1 MNKPYLLFK
10 TKHSPFWYAQ
20 VRLPDGTIS
29 RNKSTG
35 KENKTDAELTVM
47 EWVVNGCVPER
58 TSRTGKAI
66 GKKSF
71 TFITLLN
78 YLKTNDL
85 SNQEIEDLIE
95 VMKSRKIIQTAVRPN
110 AKGDCD
116 AMEYLIDFWTR
127 DKSQY
132 LRELELKGHSLTNRH
147 IQNMRNTITNHWKIF
162 LEGKLLGEITR
173 DDVNKIFMAE
183 STKNLTPKT
192 VKAILQALTIPMKWA
207 HLNGMTENNCYSGII
222 SPKSKPKKKQI
233 LTLEQTK
240 ALFEAEWD
248 NDRVKLACLI
258 ACFTGMREGEILALQ
273 VRDIGEDRIY
283 IRHSY
288 SSYDGLKPPKNG
300 EEREIRIPPELRDMI
315 LNQAS
320 FNPWGNGQSNFVF
333 FSPQSPD
340 KPLSPKRFNRYLR
353 RALESIGYPN
363 PEEITFHSFRHEWCT
378 NTLSEIGDQR
388 ICMIGSGHKTESVFN
403 NYANHIQKEIAL
415 NKIAETTEHL
425 FSPILKKLS
434 SDAVYV
440 IEEDEVDNKTLLLT
454 SPKGA

>member
-35 KENKTDAELTVM
+35 KENKTDAERTVM

-363 PEEITFHSFRHEWCT
+363 PQEITFHSFRHEWCT

>member
-283 IRHSY
+283 IRHS
-288 SSYDGLKPPKNG
+288 
-300 EEREIRIPPELRDMI
+300 
-315 LNQAS
+315 
-320 FNPWGNGQSNFVF
+320 
-333 FSPQSPD
+333 
-340 KPLSPKRFNRYLR
+340 
-353 RALESIGYPN
+353 
-363 PEEITFHSFRHEWCT
+363 
-378 NTLSEIGDQR
+378 
-388 ICMIGSGHKTESVFN
+388 
-403 NYANHIQKEIAL
+403 
-415 NKIAETTEHL
+415 
-425 FSPILKKLS
+425 
-434 SDAVYV
+434 
-440 IEEDEVDNKTLLLT
+440 
-454 SPKGA
+454 

>member
-1 MNKPYLLFK
+1 MG
-10 TKHSPFWYAQ
+10 W
-20 VRLPDGTIS
+20 I
-29 RNKSTG
+29 
-35 KENKTDAELTVM
+35 
-47 EWVVNGCVPER
+47 VNGCVPER
-58 TSRTGKAI
+58 TSRTGKSI
-66 GKKSF
+66 GKQSF

-85 SNQEIEDLIE
+85 SEQEIHDLID
-95 VMKSRKIIQTAVRPN
+95 VMKSRKIIQTAVRVN

-127 DKSQY
+127 DKSPY
-132 LRELELKGHSLTNRH
+132 LRELELKGHSATNRH
-147 IQNMRNTITNHWKIF
+147 IQNMRNTIKNHWKIF

-183 STKNLTPKT
+183 STKSLTPKT
-192 VKAILQALTIPMKWA
+192 VKAILQSLTIPMKWA

-320 FNPWGNGQSNFVF
+320 FNPWGNGQANFVF

>member
-35 KENKTDAELTVM
+35 KENKTDAERTVM

-85 SNQEIEDLIE
+85 SSQEIDELID
-95 VMKSRKIIQTAVRPN
+95 VMKTRKIIQTAVRVN

-127 DKSQY
+127 DKSPY
-132 LRELELKGHSLTNRH
+132 LRELELKGRSVTNRH

-192 VKAILQALTIPMKWA
+192 IKAILQALTIPMKWA

-240 ALFEAEWD
+240 ALFESEWD

-363 PEEITFHSFRHEWCT
+363 PQEITFHSFRHEWCT

-425 FSPILKKLS
+425 FSPIFKKLS

-440 IEEDEVDNKTLLLT
+440 IEEDKVDNKTLLLT
-454 SPKGA
+454 SPKEA